1 MFHLSVSIQPD
12 LFKRNGYETRQT
24 LLLNFLLAFLDLT
37 VHNVQ

>member
-1 MFHLSVSIQPD
+1 MFHLSVSIQPY
-12 LFKRNGYETRQT
+12 LFKWNGYETRQT